1 MLKFFQYITE
11 NNIDELELR
20 EYIKEIYNE
29 KIEEIFNNLT
39 DKYSFLTKEVSKLE
53 SLEYSNHLNSLIEL
67 TVNIVLKNNQEK
79 SSI

>member
-39 DKYSFLTKEVSKLE
+39 DKYSFLTKDVSKPQ
-53 SLEYSNHLNSLIEL
+53 SLEYSNHLKSLIEL
-67 TVNIVLKNNQEK
+67 TVNIVLKNK
-79 SSI
+79 GV